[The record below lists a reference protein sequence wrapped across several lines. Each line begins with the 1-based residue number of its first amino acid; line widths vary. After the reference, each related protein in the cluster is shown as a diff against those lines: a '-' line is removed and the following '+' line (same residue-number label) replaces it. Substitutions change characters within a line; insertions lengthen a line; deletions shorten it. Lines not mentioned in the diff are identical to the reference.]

1 MSKLITVWG
10 APGAGKTTF
19 AVKLAESIYERYV
32 TTVIV
37 VLADPETPMLDIV
50 CGAEGDEKK
59 SLGKVLACPE
69 ITAEKVIKNMY
80 IRKEKPNL
88 AILGYSGTDN
98 RFTYPAYDATKA
110 EALILKLMA
119 LSYIVIVDCTSG
131 LHDTLSDVA
140 MKFSDE
146 TFRIARP
153 DLKSLS
159 FMNSQLPLLPAPEY
173 KREKHK
179 LVIMNTEE
187 PDASVEDIKHF
198 LGNATIEIPYSKELK
213 RQMAEG
219 RMLEIFKDKRGRKA
233 MGELVEGKVNGN

>member
-1 MSKLITVWG
+1 MSKLIAVWG

-32 TTVIV
+32 ATVIV

-50 CGAEGDEKK
+50 CGADSKDMK
-59 SLGKVLACPE
+59 SLGSLLSCPE
-69 ITAEKVIKNMY
+69 INAESVIRHMY

-88 AILGYSGTDN
+88 AIMGYSGADN
-98 RFTYPAYDATKA
+98 RFTYPAYDAAKA
-110 EALILKLMA
+110 EAVIRKLLA
-119 LSYIVIVDCTSG
+119 LSSIVIVDCTSG
-131 LHDTLSDVA
+131 LHDTFSDVA
-140 MKFSDE
+140 MKLSDE

-159 FMNSQLPLLPAPEY
+159 FMNSQLPLLSAPEY
-173 KREKHK
+173 KRDEQK

-187 PDASVEDIKHF
+187 PGASVEDIKHF
-198 LGNATIEIPYSKELK
+198 LGTAAIEIPYSRELK

-219 RMLEIFKDKRGRKA
+219 RMLEIVRDRKVR
-233 MGELVEGKVNGN
+233 GELEGSI